1 MNLSIKLL
9 KAQQQLCKALSN
21 ATIVSLSSDGTYAL
35 IGGPG
40 NANETGGAW
49 IFTRDRFGNWSQVG
63 ETLIGNDEN
72 QNGSSELGSAV
83 SLSGNAVFAIIGGP
97 GDNPNP
103 VYNPYFSAASVGAT
117 WVFHSV
123 STAVV
128 QPTISPTSLK

>member
-1 MNLSIKLL
+1 MELTHLPIHQGIS
-9 KAQQQLCKALSN
+9 
-21 ATIVSLSSDGTYAL
+21 VSLSSDGTYAL

-97 GDNPNP
+97 TDNPNP
-103 VYNPYFSAASVGAT
+103 VYTPSRDYSAAYVGAT

-123 STAVV
+123 STTVV
-128 QPTISPTSLK
+128 QPTVSPTSLK